1 MFEFARKSAKAVL
14 VAAGAAGFAA
24 LGAGAASAAP
34 VAAPQALTPLTDAA
48 PLMASAALAPVT
60 APLAAGE
67 VPEMARTAPAP
78 DTRNLILAGSDAS
91 GAGGA
96 VGKGMTALDGAVDQ
110 ATGQKPAAAQRQSAP
125 VGGPLAG
132 NPAAGL
138 NGTVHSTVN
147 RVLNGNGALKPLRAH
162 QSAPLAGNPVPG
174 LNGKAHS
181 TTNRV
186 LNTGKKQL
194 KPLRAHQSAPLAGNP
209 AAGHPAKSLNGLVH
223 GTVNSTPKGNPAPGA
238 GPAVRGV
245 ADTVSDMVVV
255 AEQDDPRTLT
265 SAEQGASG
273 DLVGGVADRAGGA
286 VGTVLPNTSEELT
299 AMAEEPPVTVDRGGV
314 ADTVGGVSDTASTDE
329 LPAPRSLSAES
340 LPTDAVTEGGLPT
353 DALPTDALPGDTL
366 NTDVAEGLSV
376 GPELPAPG
384 GVQEAPLG

>member
-1 MFEFARKSAKAVL
+1 MFEFARNSAKAVL

-34 VAAPQALTPLTDAA
+34 VAAPQPLTPLTDAA

-67 VPEMARTAPAP
+67 VPDMARTAPAP
-78 DTRNLILAGSDAS
+78 DTRNLVLAGSDAS

-96 VGKGMTALDGAVDQ
+96 LDQGMTTLDGAVDQ
-110 ATGQKPAAAQRQSAP
+110 ALGQGPAATQRQSSP
-125 VGGPLAG
+125 VGGDALAG
-132 NPAAGL
+132 NPAPGL
-138 NGTVHSTVN
+138 NGTVHSTTN
-147 RVLNGNGALKPLRAH
+147 QVLNSGKKALKPLRAH

-223 GTVNSTPKGNPAPGA
+223 GTVNSTPKGNPVPGA
-238 GPAVRGV
+238 GPAVRKV
-245 ADTVSDMVVV
+245 ADTASDMVVV
-255 AEQDDPRTLT
+255 AEQDDPRKLT
-265 SAEQGASG
+265 SAEQGASD
-273 DLVGGVADRAGGA
+273 DLVGGVADQAGGA
-286 VGTVLPNTSEELT
+286 VGTVLPNTAEELKS
-299 AMAEEPPVTVDRGGV
+299 MSEEPPVTVDQGGV
-314 ADTVGGVSDTASTDE
+314 ADTVGGVTDKASTDE
-329 LPAPRSLSAES
+329 LPVPQS
-340 LPTDAVTEGGLPT
+340 LPTDAVTDGGLPT
-353 DALPTDALPGDTL
+353 GGGLPTEGAPTDAL
-366 NTDVAEGLSV
+366 NTDVADGLSV

-384 GVQEAPLG
+384 GALEAPLG

>member
-1 MFEFARKSAKAVL
+1 MFEFARNSAKAVL

-67 VPEMARTAPAP
+67 VPDMARTAPAP
-78 DTRNLILAGSDAS
+78 DTRNLVLAGSDAS

-96 VGKGMTALDGAVDQ
+96 VEQGMNTLDGAVDQ
-110 ATGQKPAAAQRQSAP
+110 ALGQNPTVTQRQSAP
-125 VGGPLAG
+125 IGGGALAG
-132 NPAAGL
+132 NPVPGL
-138 NGTVHSTVN
+138 NGTAHSTVN

-162 QSAPLAGNPVPG
+162 QSAPLAGNPVE
-174 LNGKAHS
+174 S
-181 TTNRV
+181 
-186 LNTGKKQL
+186 
-194 KPLRAHQSAPLAGNP
+194 
-209 AAGHPAKSLNGLVH
+209 HPAESLNGLVH

-255 AEQDDPRTLT
+255 AEQDDPRKLT

-273 DLVGGVADRAGGA
+273 DLVGGVADQAEGA
-286 VGTVLPNTSEELT
+286 VGTVLPNTAEELD
-299 AMAEEPPVTVDRGGV
+299 AMSEEPPVTVDRDGV
-314 ADTVGGVSDTASTDE
+314 ADTVAGLPTDKLSADE
-329 LPAPRSLSAES
+329 LPAPESLPTEG
-340 LPTDAVTEGGLPT
+340 LPTDAVTEG
-353 DALPTDALPGDTL
+353 ALPGVGGGLPAEGAPSDGL
-366 NTDVAEGLSV
+366 NTDVADGLSV
-376 GPELPAPG
+376 GPELPAVG
-384 GVQEAPLG
+384 GAQEAPLG

>member
-1 MFEFARKSAKAVL
+1 MFEFARNSAKAVL

-34 VAAPQALTPLTDAA
+34 VAAPQPITPLTDAA
-48 PLMASAALAPVT
+48 PLMASGALAPVT

-67 VPEMARTAPAP
+67 VPDMARTAPAP

-96 VGKGMTALDGAVDQ
+96 LDQGMTTLDGAVDH
-110 ATGQKPAAAQRQSAP
+110 ALGPNPTVTQRQSAP
-125 VGGPLAG
+125 VGGDALAG
-132 NPAAGL
+132 NPTA
-138 NGTVHSTVN
+138 
-147 RVLNGNGALKPLRAH
+147 
-162 QSAPLAGNPVPG
+162 G

-186 LNTGKKQL
+186 LNTGKQQL

-209 AAGHPAKSLNGLVH
+209 AAGHPAKSLNGMVH

-245 ADTVSDMVVV
+245 ADTVSNMVVV
-255 AEQDDPRTLT
+255 AEQDDPRKLT

-273 DLVGGVADRAGGA
+273 DLVGGVADQAAGT
-286 VGTVLPNTSEELT
+286 VGTVLPNTGEELK
-299 AMAEEPPVTVDRGGV
+299 AMSEEPPVTVDQGGV
-314 ADTVGGVSDTASTDE
+314 EDTVGGLTDTPSTDE
-329 LPAPRSLSAES
+329 LPVPQS
-340 LPTDAVTEGGLPT
+340 LPTDTVTDGGLPT
-353 DALPTDALPGDTL
+353 EGAPTDAL
-366 NTDVAEGLSV
+366 NTDVADGLSV
-376 GPELPAPG
+376 GPELPAPD
-384 GVQEAPLG
+384 GVLEAPLG